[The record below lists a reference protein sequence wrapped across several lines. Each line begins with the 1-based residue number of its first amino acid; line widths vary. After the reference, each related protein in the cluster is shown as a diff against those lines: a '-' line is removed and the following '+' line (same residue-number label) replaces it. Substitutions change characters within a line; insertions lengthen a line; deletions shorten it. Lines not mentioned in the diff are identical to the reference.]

1 MLEELTAGSNY
12 TPSSSLSNM
21 LELTAWKLFHTQKNP
36 SVCRVIWS
44 QLLNKNNHLLSTV
57 IFSNSSP
64 QMAKICASEA
74 ASSSPVVFVLQVV

>member
-36 SVCRVIWS
+36 SVCRVIGHNYS
-44 QLLNKNNHLLSTV
+44 TKITTFYLL
-57 IFSNSSP
+57 
-64 QMAKICASEA
+64 
-74 ASSSPVVFVLQVV
+74 